1 MSQNFV
7 HLRVHSEFSLYDS
20 TVRVKKLIGAVSEM
34 GMPAVALTD
43 QVNMYALVK
52 FYKGALGAG
61 IKPILG
67 ADLWLENDED
77 IHAPFRV
84 TALCQTPGG
93 YLSLRE
99 LISQGFVDNQHFDR
113 AMIKKQWLFE
123 HQQGLIVLSGA
134 RDGDIGQRVVKGD
147 LEGAE
152 ILARE

>member
-43 QVNMYALVK
+43 QANMYALVK

-67 ADLWLENDED
+67 ADLWL
-77 IHAPFRV
+77 
-84 TALCQTPGG
+84 
-93 YLSLRE
+93 
-99 LISQGFVDNQHFDR
+99 
-113 AMIKKQWLFE
+113 
-123 HQQGLIVLSGA
+123 
-134 RDGDIGQRVVKGD
+134 
-147 LEGAE
+147 
-152 ILARE
+152 